1 MLPRDGLDKGV
12 EDFAKAA
19 RAKAHAKAEAAQ
31 AIRKRKKSAF
41 DRKILPLAGM
51 TVHLCKLLSDDA
63 RKQCQHQTRLLRLT
77 EADRANAVFFICD
90 NPAQPRSQYTKL
102 AVAMSGGVVATPEW
116 LVSGGHKCVAVSAIP
131 AVEQAK
137 RRLWVSES
145 FSKQNPILGAIVRS
159 SMAAMKS
166 RWTPCSKD
174 NYITDALKAT
184 PPWCTL
190 ALVTKREREALGV
203 RTALDLVAFN
213 NMFFRTDQSRS
224 SMQA

>member
-1 MLPRDGLDKGV
+1 M
-12 EDFAKAA
+12 
-19 RAKAHAKAEAAQ
+19 
-31 AIRKRKKSAF
+31 
-41 DRKILPLAGM
+41 
-51 TVHLCKLLSDDA
+51 
-63 RKQCQHQTRLLRLT
+63 
-77 EADRANAVFFICD
+77 
-90 NPAQPRSQYTKL
+90 
-102 AVAMSGGVVATPEW
+102 VATPEW

-203 RTALDLVAFN
+203 RTALDFVSFN
-213 NMFFRTDQSRS
+213 NVFFRTDQARS